1 MNCEL
6 YEIHDAD
13 LAEFCKAGQLF
24 SLLVNLSP
32 VHLKS
37 WDISLALLLVPH
49 LAQRE
54 GTSNIPSHGRI
65 SKS

>member
-24 SLLVNLSP
+24 SLLVNLFPCPREVLGYLTS
-32 VHLKS
+32 S
-37 WDISLALLLVPH
+37 TFGASLGPERRDVQHP
-49 LAQRE
+49 LAWQ
-54 GTSNIPSHGRI
+54 N
-65 SKS
+65 K

>member
-1 MNCEL
+1 MK
-6 YEIHDAD
+6 YVMQI
-13 LAEFCKAGQLF
+13 
-24 SLLVNLSP
+24 LLNFAKPDNSSHYLSIFSP
-32 VHLKS
+32 VHVKS

-49 LAQRE
+49 LARRE